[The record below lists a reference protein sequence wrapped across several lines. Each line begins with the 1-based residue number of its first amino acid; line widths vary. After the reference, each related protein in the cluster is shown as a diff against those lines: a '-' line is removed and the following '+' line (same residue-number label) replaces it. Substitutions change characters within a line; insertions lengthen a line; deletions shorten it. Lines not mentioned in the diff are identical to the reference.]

1 MPETLNNFESVCES
15 SVELQIPNNEIQ
27 SNNEKLTRFADLQDV
42 QRHMRESWVSID
54 ELLRQACRTNDKNEK
69 TRILNMIGA
78 QRARILTEMGHVA
91 A

>member
-1 MPETLNNFESVCES
+1 MSNSD
-15 SVELQIPNNEIQ
+15 IQ
-27 SNNEKLTRFADLQDV
+27 SNNEQLTRFADLQDV

-54 ELLRQACRTNDKNEK
+54 ELLRQACRTHDKNEK

-78 QRARILTEMGHVA
+78 QRARIFIKMGHVA

>member
-15 SVELQIPNNEIQ
+15 SEELQIPNSEIQ